1 MIVMKSRSS
10 FPQSNDETNAEY
22 GHMHAVRSGLDWSY
36 GASTWREGNSNETSG
51 WHVILSSNFMLFSV
65 SSRFAQKL
73 TLLEP
78 YITLQDT
85 KYRLATP
92 SKVRLMAFLYHVSQ
106 GANYR
111 SVSNQFGIRIS
122 NVSKCVH
129 DVTFAILRH
138 MYTDLRMNRANRD
151 WVLLGLV
158 SGYRLLISVR
168 SRGARGC
175 SVSISVRPSRVG
187 LCSVRFVLL
196 GITMYKHKP

>member
-1 MIVMKSRSS
+1 
-10 FPQSNDETNAEY
+10 
-22 GHMHAVRSGLDWSY
+22 
-36 GASTWREGNSNETSG
+36 
-51 WHVILSSNFMLFSV
+51 MLFSV

-106 GANYR
+106 GVNYR
-111 SVSNQFGIRIS
+111 SVSNQFGIGIS

-138 MYTDLRMNRANRD
+138 MYKVYIRRPTAAEGHKSMQAWERQIGIPGIVSALDDMHIAIKKPSNRGEAEVYWNRK
-151 WVLLGLV
+151 
-158 SGYRLLISVR
+158 SFY
-168 SRGARGC
+168 
-175 SVSISVRPSRVG
+175 SINVQ
-187 LCSVRFVLL
+187 
-196 GITMYKHKP
+196 GITFLVL